1 MYGKLIVDMLVPV
14 WRWRYAVLT
23 GALVCSG
30 RRGNWVSHGQ
40 GRCHVVGRKGVGHHY
55 TGYWV
60 HTLEPWAEDT
70 GMGNGPRSFLDLGGG
85 MKKHEWV

>member
-1 MYGKLIVDMLVPV
+1 MGGVATECPTV
-14 WRWRYAVLT
+14 RAT
-23 GALVCSG
+23 A
-30 RRGNWVSHGQ
+30 N
-40 GRCHVVGRKGVGHHY
+40 VVARKGVGHHY

-85 MKKHEWV
+85 RKKHEWV